1 MATLTHPA
9 MLQYLDNAQNAAG
22 HINENYARELME
34 LRKERTRQINRI
46 DVLLASQGVERDRKR
61 KDFVVWLKEVRRWE
75 GSALPP
81 GMVERLRREY
91 ERLEL
96 IRGQIKTILPKRE
109 REVKSSKDLCHQK
122 VRKLMALGGIGSR
135 APGSTRW
142 RSLPGARLKTAA
154 SWRR

>member
-1 MATLTHPA
+1 MPTVKDKDHRQLH
-9 MLQYLDNAQNAAG
+9 
-22 HINENYARELME
+22 RELME

-46 DVLLASQGVERDRKR
+46 APCCTQWYINY
-61 KDFVVWLKEVRRWE
+61 FVVWLKEVRRWE

-135 APGSTRW
+135 PPGSTRWRSLRW